1 MTKEPDITIN
11 GITLKT
17 NQAMT
22 IRVAIENFDLDLR
35 ENGLG
40 DDGNGKVI
48 CEGYRRCINEIR
60 SLIFR

>member
-22 IRVAIENFDLDLR
+22 IRVAIENFNLDLR

-48 CEGYRRCINEIR
+48 CEGTVAFDKVLVLE
-60 SLIFR
+60 